1 MKQTPWRYIGISAV
15 MATAVA
21 CSSDDSESTSSG
33 SYIQYYNGS
42 ANSTST
48 ALVLDDYAYSEVS
61 FADSLPRYE
70 YGTGTTELEISG
82 FDAQGDELSIYQ
94 STIELSDADNHL
106 FMLVGDY
113 SEPELVDIVY
123 SRSEMDAL
131 NSDESGDYSKMQVLI
146 AHAAMGESS
155 FDLYFGKQGEAF
167 SSAVMLDSISYKD
180 HSDEQMFDTGEYVL
194 YLTESGKAEPVFTT
208 AAMELTDNT
217 VYKLIIRNSFGPG
230 QPKITVD
237 NVDSTGTPDPYVNID
252 ANAEYRVFNG
262 LNNTDMIDAELVSNQ
277 ESQYLYEL
285 EQSQLTEFKEIGYN
299 DYGVTITNSAS
310 NQVLA
315 NNLLITFNQDE
326 SKTIVVY
333 EDELGEAKGMTIT
346 HDHRPRAFEHQIS
359 LANLVPEFEELMI
372 YFVRSSETIESAE
385 YKLTGVEF
393 TELSSISLPS
403 DDYEISVVF
412 KDEHGTLTLLYQS
425 AVVQFSQAGNYTM
438 VLNPD
443 DTESLGYRL
452 TTFQ

>member
-1 MKQTPWRYIGISAV
+1 MKQTPWRYIGLSVV

-42 ANSTST
+42 PNSTST
-48 ALVLDDYAYSEVS
+48 ALVLDAYAYSSVS

-70 YGTGTTELEISG
+70 YGTGMTELEITG
-82 FDAQGDELSIYQ
+82 FDAQGEELNIYQ
-94 STIELSDADNHL
+94 STIELRDADNHL

-123 SRSEMDAL
+123 SRSEMDEL
-131 NSDESGDYSKMQVLI
+131 NSDESGDYNKMQVLI
-146 AHAAMGESS
+146 AHAAMGEPS
-155 FDLYFGKQGEAF
+155 FDLYLGKQGEGF
-167 SSAVMLDSISYKD
+167 SSAIMLDAISYKG
-180 HSDEQMFDTGEYVL
+180 HSDGLIFDTGEYVL
-194 YLTESGKAEPVFTT
+194 YLTESGKAEPAFTT
-208 AAMELTDNT
+208 SVLELTDNT
-217 VYKLIIRNSFGPG
+217 VYKFIIRNSFGPG
-230 QPKITVD
+230 MPKIIID
-237 NVDSTGTPDPYVNID
+237 NVDSSGTPDPYVNID

-262 LNNTDMIDAELVSNQ
+262 LNNTDTIDAELVSNQ

-285 EQSQLTEFKEIGYN
+285 KQNQLTEFKDIGYN

-412 KDEHGTLTLLYQS
+412 KDENDTLTLLYQS
-425 AVVQFSQAGNYTM
+425 DLVQFNQAGNYTM

-443 DTESLGYRL
+443 DTEPLGYRL

>member
-1 MKQTPWRYIGISAV
+1 MKQTPWRYIGLSV
-15 MATAVA
+15 VLATVAA
-21 CSSDDSESTSSG
+21 CSSDDSESTSSA

-48 ALVLDDYAYSEVS
+48 VLILDDYAYSAVS

-70 YGTGTTELEISG
+70 YGTGTTELEIAG
-82 FDAQGDELSIYQ
+82 FNALGDEVTLYQ

-113 SEPELVDIVY
+113 SEPELIDIVY
-123 SRSEMDAL
+123 NRSELDEL
-131 NSDESGDYSKMQVLI
+131 NSDESGDYSKMQVLV

-155 FDLYFGKQGEAF
+155 LDAYFGKQGEGF
-167 SSAVMLDSISYKD
+167 DSATMLDSLSYK
-180 HSDEQMFDTGEYVL
+180 SYSNEQMFDTGEYVL
-194 YLTESGKAEPVFTT
+194 YLTESGKTVPIFTT
-208 AAMELTDNT
+208 TLLELTDKT

-230 QPKITVD
+230 GVKITVD
-237 NVDSTGTPDPYVNID
+237 NVDSTGTPEQYVNID
-252 ANAEYRVFNG
+252 ANAEYRLFNG
-262 LNNTDMIDAELVSNQ
+262 LNNRDMIDAQIVSNQ
-277 ESQYLYEL
+277 ESQYLYDL
-285 EQSQLTEFKEIGYN
+285 EQNQLTEFKAIGYN

-310 NQVLA
+310 NQILA

-333 EDELGEAKGMTIT
+333 EDELGDAKGMTIS
-346 HDHRPRAFEHQIS
+346 HDHRPRAFEHQIG
-359 LANLVPEFEELMI
+359 LANLVPEFDELMI

-412 KDEHGTLTLLYQS
+412 KDENDTLTLLYQS
-425 AVVQFSQAGNYTM
+425 DVVQFNQAGNYTM
-438 VLNPD
+438 VLTPD
-443 DTESLGYRL
+443 DTEALGYRL